1 MRVSAR
7 GQHLEDT
14 LPQLEYRDIR
24 RAAAKIIN
32 SDGALLTLIQAVCER
47 RSSGFIDDT
56 EHIQA
61 GNTSRILGCLPL
73 RIIEIGGNGDH
84 RVLDL
89 VAQRCFR
96 VSFELAQN
104 KCGKLGRCVIASE
117 DFQADNVFALGRDL
131 EGKQGQIGA
140 DVLNVWKTA
149 FVRVAVS
156 HATGSGN
163 RAFVLNG
170 QPVSL
175 NFMPEAC
182 MVVRDE

>member
-1 MRVSAR
+1 M
-7 GQHLEDT
+7 
-14 LPQLEYRDIR
+14 
-24 RAAAKIIN
+24 
-32 SDGALLTLIQAVCER
+32 LTLIQAVCER

-104 KCGKLGRCVIASE
+104 KCGKLGRCVIPSKN
-117 DFQADNVFALGRDL
+117 FQTNDVLAFGRDF
-131 EGKQGQIGA
+131 EGKQRKIFSDILDAFPHETLDREDGVFRVFDHLFFRAVA
-140 DVLNVWKTA
+140 DEDLPGTVEIDDGRHQLA
-149 FVRVAVS
+149 PVRAGKNRRRAILHDRHQAVCS
-156 HATGSGN
+156 S
-163 RAFVLNG
+163 
-170 QPVSL
+170 
-175 NFMPEAC
+175 
-182 MVVRDE
+182 

>member
-1 MRVSAR
+1 GLSYRGYAFRGRGGGPHVLQHKAYQDLIDIVATEMRVSAR

-14 LPQLEYRDIR
+14 LPQLEYRDIK
-24 RAAAKIIN
+24 RAATKIIN

-96 VSFELAQN
+96 VSFELA
-104 KCGKLGRCVIASE
+104 
-117 DFQADNVFALGRDL
+117 
-131 EGKQGQIGA
+131 
-140 DVLNVWKTA
+140 
-149 FVRVAVS
+149 
-156 HATGSGN
+156 
-163 RAFVLNG
+163 
-170 QPVSL
+170 
-175 NFMPEAC
+175 
-182 MVVRDE
+182 